1 MGDMEYMK
9 IIRFLEKY
17 IIDSEMELHYNF
29 ITQIKNLTDIH
40 NHDFYEIFFVVYGS
54 IIHCVN
60 DTSLCLEEGSL
71 VFMRPNDIHYYKLDK
86 DSNCGLINLAFP
98 VQTLKAL
105 FDYLGNGFAS
115 ERLLEAKLPPMVV
128 LSSTE
133 KEITKTR
140 LESINLLPRDNKK
153 RIKTEARIL
162 LLEFFTKYFPLEQEQ
177 KLKAVP
183 QWLQWLKIEMQK
195 KENFTAGVS
204 VMFSMTN
211 KSTEHVCRVF
221 KEYFHQTPSQFINE
235 LKLNYAANL
244 LTNSDEAI
252 VAISLESGFENLSHF
267 YHQFK
272 RKFNMSPA
280 HFRRTYQ
287 RSAIDTA
294 SKI

>member
-1 MGDMEYMK
+1 MEV
-9 IIRFLEKY
+9 IRFLEKY
-17 IIDSEMELHYNF
+17 IIDSEMEFHYNF

-40 NHDFYEIFFVVYGS
+40 NHDFYEIFLIVYGS

-60 DTSLCLEEGSL
+60 DTSKCLEEGSL
-71 VFMRPNDIHYYKLDK
+71 VFMRPEDIHYYKLNK

-105 FDYLGNGFAS
+105 FDYLGNGFES
-115 ERLLEAKLPPMVV
+115 ERLLNAKEPPMVV

-133 KEITKTR
+133 KESAKTR
-140 LESINLLPRDNKK
+140 LESFNLLPRDNKK
-153 RIKTEARIL
+153 RIKTETRIL
-162 LLEFFTKYFPLEQEQ
+162 LLEFLSKYFPQKQEQ
-177 KLKAVP
+177 KAKPVPHWLEQLKF
-183 QWLQWLKIEMQK
+183 EMQK

-204 VMFSMTN
+204 AMFSLTN
-211 KSTEHVCRVF
+211 KSTEHVCRMF

-252 VAISLESGFENLSHF
+252 VNICLEAGFENLSHF

-280 HFRRTYQ
+280 RFRKTYQ

-294 SKI
+294 LKL